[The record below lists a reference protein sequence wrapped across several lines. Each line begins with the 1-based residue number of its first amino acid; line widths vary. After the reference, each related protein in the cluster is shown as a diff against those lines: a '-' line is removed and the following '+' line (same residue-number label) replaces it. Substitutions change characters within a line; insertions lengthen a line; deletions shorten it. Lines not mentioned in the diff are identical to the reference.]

1 MSKLG
6 DKIKEIRTSNNLTLQ
21 EFADSLGYTS
31 SSTINKIEKGVNDIA
46 FSQLVK
52 LCQLYSLD
60 INEFVDNTIINVDLL
75 KYSLPNLEFREINKD
90 NFYDVCML
98 DVNSEDKEFVASNEM
113 SLAEAYLF
121 KTMVNFSSL
130 ISKFNFC
137 KHFKTMG
144 AYVLPIAIYRNRVP
158 IGFIMITKGYI
169 GDNIKGEYINNY
181 CILRMMIEAKHQNK
195 GLGKLAL
202 KQLIEIIKSISINES
217 FIWISTEEKNVKA
230 IHVYEDSGFK
240 KTNDYCGE
248 EIILK
253 YELEK

>member
-6 DKIKEIRTSNNLTLQ
+6 NKIKEIRTSNNLTLQ

-31 SSTINKIEKGVNDIA
+31 KSTITKIEKGNNDIT
-46 FSQLVK
+46 FSQMIK
-52 LCQLYSLD
+52 LSQIYSIDL
-60 INEFVDNTIINVDLL
+60 NELADNKIINVDLL
-75 KYSLPNLEFREINKD
+75 KYSLPNLEFRGINKD

-98 DVNSEDKEFVASNEM
+98 DVNDEDKEFVASNKM
-113 SLAEAYLF
+113 SLAEAYL
-121 KTMVNFSSL
+121 
-130 ISKFNFC
+130 
-137 KHFKTMG
+137 FKTMG

-158 IGFIMITKGYI
+158 IGFTMITKGNI

-202 KQLIEIIKSISINES
+202 KQLIEIIKSISVNES
-217 FIWISTEEKNVKA
+217 FIWASTEEKNAKA
-230 IHVYEDSGFK
+230 IHVYEENGFK
-240 KTNDYCGE
+240 KTKDYCGE

-253 YELEK
+253 YDLSK

>member
-6 DKIKEIRTSNNLTLQ
+6 NKIKEIRTSNNLTLQ

-31 SSTINKIEKGVNDIA
+31 SSTINKIEKGVNDIS

-52 LCQLYSLD
+52 LCQLYTLD

-98 DVNSEDKEFVASNEM
+98 DVNSKDKEFVASNEM
-113 SLAEAYLF
+113 SLAEAYL
-121 KTMVNFSSL
+121 
-130 ISKFNFC
+130 
-137 KHFKTMG
+137 FKTMG

-158 IGFIMITKGYI
+158 IGFAMITKGYI
-169 GDNIKGEYINNY
+169 GDNIKGEYLNNY
-181 CILRMMIEAKHQNK
+181 CILRMMIEAKHQDK

-217 FIWISTEEKNVKA
+217 FIWISTEEKNAKA
-230 IHVYEDSGFK
+230 IHVYEMNGFK

-253 YELEK
+253 YDLSK

>member
-6 DKIKEIRTSNNLTLQ
+6 YKIKEIRTSNNLTLQ

-46 FSQLVK
+46 FNQLVK
-52 LCQLYSLD
+52 LCQLYTID

-98 DVNSEDKEFVASNEM
+98 DVKSEDKEFVASNEM

-121 KTMVNFSSL
+121 KTM
-130 ISKFNFC
+130 
-137 KHFKTMG
+137 G

-158 IGFIMITKGYI
+158 IGFVMITKGYI
-169 GDNIKGEYINNY
+169 GDNIKGEYLNNY

-195 GLGKLAL
+195 GLGKKVLN
-202 KQLIEIIKSISINES
+202 QIIEIIKSISINES
-217 FIWISTEEKNVKA
+217 FIWISTEENNSKA
-230 IHVYEDSGFK
+230 IHVYETNGFK
-240 KTNDYCGE
+240 KTNDYCGDE
-248 EIILK
+248 KILK
-253 YELEK
+253 YDLNK

>member
-31 SSTINKIEKGVNDIA
+31 SSTINKIEKGVNDIT

-98 DVNSEDKEFVASNEM
+98 DVNSEDKEIVASNEM
-113 SLAEAYLF
+113 SLAEAYL
-121 KTMVNFSSL
+121 
-130 ISKFNFC
+130 
-137 KHFKTMG
+137 FKTMG

-230 IHVYEDSGFK
+230 IHVYEDNGFK

>member
-52 LCQLYSLD
+52 LCQLYTID

-98 DVNSEDKEFVASNEM
+98 DVKEEDKEFVASNEM

-121 KTMVNFSSL
+121 KTM
-130 ISKFNFC
+130 
-137 KHFKTMG
+137 G

-158 IGFIMITKGYI
+158 IGFAMITKGYI

-217 FIWISTEEKNVKA
+217 FIWISTEEKNAKA
-230 IHVYEDSGFK
+230 IHVYEENGFK

-253 YELEK
+253 YDLNK

>member
-6 DKIKEIRTSNNLTLQ
+6 NKIKEIRTSNNLTLQ

-31 SSTINKIEKGVNDIA
+31 KSTITKIEKGNNDIT
-46 FSQLVK
+46 FSQMIK
-52 LCQLYSLD
+52 LSQIYSIDL
-60 INEFVDNTIINVDLL
+60 NELADNKIINVDLL
-75 KYSLPNLEFREINKD
+75 KYSLPNLEFRGINKD

-98 DVNSEDKEFVASNEM
+98 VVNDEDKEFVASNKM
-113 SLAEAYLF
+113 SLAEAYL
-121 KTMVNFSSL
+121 
-130 ISKFNFC
+130 
-137 KHFKTMG
+137 FKTMG

-158 IGFIMITKGYI
+158 IGFTMITKGNI

-202 KQLIEIIKSISINES
+202 KQLIEIIKSISVNES
-217 FIWISTEEKNVKA
+217 FIWASTEEKNAKA
-230 IHVYEDSGFK
+230 IHVYEENGFK
-240 KTNDYCGE
+240 KTKDYCGE

>member
-6 DKIKEIRTSNNLTLQ
+6 NKIKEIRTSNNLTLQ

-31 SSTINKIEKGVNDIA
+31 KSTITKIEKGNNDIT
-46 FSQLVK
+46 FSQMIK
-52 LCQLYSLD
+52 LSQIYSIDL
-60 INEFVDNTIINVDLL
+60 NELADNKIINVDLL
-75 KYSLPNLEFREINKD
+75 KYSLPNLEFREIHKD

-98 DVNSEDKEFVASNEM
+98 GINDEDKEFVASNKM
-113 SLAEAYLF
+113 SLAEAYL
-121 KTMVNFSSL
+121 
-130 ISKFNFC
+130 
-137 KHFKTMG
+137 FKTMG

-158 IGFIMITKGYI
+158 IGFTMITKGNI

-202 KQLIEIIKSISINES
+202 KQLIEIIKSISVNES
-217 FIWISTEEKNVKA
+217 FIWASTEEKNAKA
-230 IHVYEDSGFK
+230 IHVYEENGFK
-240 KTNDYCGE
+240 KTKDYCGE

-253 YELEK
+253 YDLSK

>member
-6 DKIKEIRTSNNLTLQ
+6 NKIKEIRTSNNLTLQ

-31 SSTINKIEKGVNDIA
+31 KSTITKIEKGNNDIT
-46 FSQLVK
+46 FSQMIK
-52 LCQLYSLD
+52 LSQIYSVDL
-60 INEFVDNTIINVDLL
+60 NELADNKIINVDLL

-90 NFYDVCML
+90 NFYNVCKL
-98 DVNSEDKEFVASNEM
+98 DVKEEDKEFVASNEM

-121 KTMVNFSSL
+121 KTM
-130 ISKFNFC
+130 
-137 KHFKTMG
+137 G

-158 IGFIMITKGYI
+158 IGFAMITKGNI

-202 KQLIEIIKSISINES
+202 KQLIEIIKSISVSES
-217 FIWISTEEKNVKA
+217 FIWISTEERNAKA
-230 IHVYEDSGFK
+230 IHVYEDNGFK
-240 KTNDYCGE
+240 KTSDHCGE

-253 YELEK
+253 YDLNK

>member
-98 DVNSEDKEFVASNEM
+98 DVYSEDKEFVASNEM

-121 KTMVNFSSL
+121 KTM
-130 ISKFNFC
+130 
-137 KHFKTMG
+137 G
-144 AYVLPIAIYRNRVP
+144 AYVLPIALYRNRVP

-169 GDNIKGEYINNY
+169 GDNIKSEYINNY

-217 FIWISTEEKNVKA
+217 FIWISTEEKNAKA
-230 IHVYEDSGFK
+230 IHVYEKNGFK

-253 YELEK
+253 YDLNK

>member
-52 LCQLYSLD
+52 LCQLYTLD

-90 NFYDVCML
+90 NFYDLCML
-98 DVNSEDKEFVASNEM
+98 NVDSEDKEFVASNEM

-121 KTMVNFSSL
+121 KTM
-130 ISKFNFC
+130 
-137 KHFKTMG
+137 G

-158 IGFIMITKGYI
+158 IGFAMITKGYI

-217 FIWISTEEKNVKA
+217 FIWISTEEKNAKA
-230 IHVYEDSGFK
+230 IHVYEENGFK

-253 YELEK
+253 YDLNK

>member
-52 LCQLYSLD
+52 LCQLYTLD

-98 DVNSEDKEFVASNEM
+98 DVDSEDKEFVASNEM
-113 SLAEAYLF
+113 SLAEAYL
-121 KTMVNFSSL
+121 
-130 ISKFNFC
+130 
-137 KHFKTMG
+137 FKTMG

-230 IHVYEDSGFK
+230 IHVYEDNGFK

>member
-6 DKIKEIRTSNNLTLQ
+6 NKIKEIRTSNNLTLQ

-31 SSTINKIEKGVNDIA
+31 SSTINKIEKGVNDIS

-52 LCQLYSLD
+52 LCQLYTLD

-98 DVNSEDKEFVASNEM
+98 DVNSKDKEFVASNEM
-113 SLAEAYLF
+113 SLAEAYL
-121 KTMVNFSSL
+121 
-130 ISKFNFC
+130 
-137 KHFKTMG
+137 FKTMG

-158 IGFIMITKGYI
+158 IGFAMITKGYI
-169 GDNIKGEYINNY
+169 GDNIKGEYLNNY
-181 CILRMMIEAKHQNK
+181 CILRMMIEAKHQDK

-217 FIWISTEEKNVKA
+217 FIWISTEEKNAKA
-230 IHVYEDSGFK
+230 IHVYEDNGFK

-253 YELEK
+253 YDLNK

>member
-1 MSKLG
+1 MTKLG

-31 SSTINKIEKGVNDIA
+31 PSTINKIEKGVNDIA
-46 FSQLVK
+46 FNQLVK
-52 LCQLYSLD
+52 LCQLYKVD

-98 DVNSEDKEFVASNEM
+98 DVKSEDKEFVASNEM

-121 KTMVNFSSL
+121 KS
-130 ISKFNFC
+130 
-137 KHFKTMG
+137 MG
-144 AYVLPIAIYRNRVP
+144 AYVLPIALYRNRAP

-169 GDNIKGEYINNY
+169 GDNIKGEYLNNY

-217 FIWISTEEKNVKA
+217 FIWISTEEKNAKA
-230 IHVYEDSGFK
+230 IHVYEDNGFK

-253 YELEK
+253 YDLNK

>member
-52 LCQLYSLD
+52 LCQLYTLD
-60 INEFVDNTIINVDLL
+60 INEFVDNTIINVDLS

-90 NFYDVCML
+90 NFYEVCML

-113 SLAEAYLF
+113 SLAEAYL
-121 KTMVNFSSL
+121 
-130 ISKFNFC
+130 
-137 KHFKTMG
+137 FKTMG

-217 FIWISTEEKNVKA
+217 FIWISTEEKNAKA
-230 IHVYEDSGFK
+230 IHVYEENGFK

>member
-31 SSTINKIEKGVNDIA
+31 KSTITKIEKGNNDIT
-46 FSQLVK
+46 FSQMIK
-52 LCQLYSLD
+52 LSQIYSIDL
-60 INEFVDNTIINVDLL
+60 NELADNKIINVDLL

-98 DVNSEDKEFVASNEM
+98 DVNSEDKKFVASNEM

-121 KTMVNFSSL
+121 K
-130 ISKFNFC
+130 I
-137 KHFKTMG
+137 MG

-158 IGFIMITKGYI
+158 IGFAMITKGYI
-169 GDNIKGEYINNY
+169 GDNIKGEYLNNY

-195 GLGKLAL
+195 GLGKIAL

-217 FIWISTEEKNVKA
+217 FIWISTEEKNTKA
-230 IHVYEDSGFK
+230 IHVYEDNDFK

-248 EIILK
+248 KIILK
-253 YELEK
+253 YDLNK